1 MITLGT
7 ELTWPGIRL
16 SSLCG
21 VPWTHAALIRVG
33 YCGSLYKGNS
43 CSHYSNSCV
52 IIWYVRHLRTM
63 HAKKTFILLI
73 CQYICALHLSFSFPL
88 FFFFPLLFTSGRM
101 HPNSQTIG
109 SSTEIFLRQLLSY
122 STILNDYVYINIYVS

>member
-1 MITLGT
+1 MECLGHT
-7 ELTWPGIRL
+7 
-16 SSLCG
+16 
-21 VPWTHAALIRVG
+21 
-33 YCGSLYKGNS
+33 
-43 CSHYSNSCV
+43 
-52 IIWYVRHLRTM
+52 
-63 HAKKTFILLI
+63 
-73 CQYICALHLSFSFPL
+73 LHLLEWGIVDHFTKATAAAITQQLCHNLVCATPPHYARKENIYSSHLSIYLCLASLFLISS

>member
-1 MITLGT
+1 MTTLGT

-21 VPWTHAALIRVG
+21 VPWTHAALMSWVLWITLQRQQLQPLLQQLCHNLV
-33 YCGSLYKGNS
+33 CATPP
-43 CSHYSNSCV
+43 HYARKENIYSS
-52 IIWYVRHLRTM
+52 
-63 HAKKTFILLI
+63 
-73 CQYICALHLSFSFPL
+73 HLSIYLCLASLSLLFPL
-88 FFFFPLLFTSGRM
+88 FFFSLLFTSGRM

-122 STILNDYVYINIYVS
+122 STFSNGYVYINIHVS